1 MHLINA
7 NWPILNLLNLSIY
20 IGIKAAIQS
29 GMMAAASCA
38 EVGGPKYQ
46 TYA

>member
-1 MHLINA
+1 MHMINA

-20 IGIKAAIQS
+20 IDIKAAIQS
-29 GMMAAASCA
+29 ETMAAASCA